1 MLKKVLIANR
11 GEIAVRVIRACKEMG
26 VTSVAVYSDLDRDAL
41 HTRLADEAY
50 ALGGST
56 PAESYLNTDKI
67 LEIIERSGADGVH
80 PGYGFFSENTDF
92 SRAVTEAG
100 VTFIGPPPEAIEVMG
115 DKVSSRKAA
124 QAAGVAGVPGTTEFL
139 TSPDEIVAFGDEHGW
154 PVAIKAAYGGGG
166 RGMRVVQSAAE
177 AAAALESAQSEAL
190 KGFGR
195 DECYI
200 ERYLTWPRHIEM
212 QIVADTHGN
221 CVWIGERDCSSQRRH
236 QKLIEESPAPDFGDD
251 VRQAMGEAAV
261 KVAKACGYVNA
272 GTVEFMYQDGEFYF
286 LEMNTRLQVEHPITE
301 LVSGIDL
308 VREQILVASGEPLSF
323 TQDDIDLRGHAIEV
337 RINAENPAGG
347 KFIPAPG
354 RITALVPAQGFGVR
368 WDDGYQAGDEVSQFY
383 DNLVGKL
390 CVWGADRDLA
400 INRMLRVLDEFVIEG
415 IATTIPADVAIL
427 EHPDFRAAKH
437 STKWVEDVLDLSGI
451 DSAPIDASSGDD
463 GEAKVK
469 RDVDVEV
476 NGRRYAV
483 SMWVPESAGAPVAA
497 AGATATAPRPRRSAS
512 SGGTKAAGAG
522 QIAAPM
528 QGTVTKVSVAVGD
541 EVTQG
546 DTVCVLEAMK
556 MENNIAADKDG
567 TIAEVKVETGQA
579 VSAGDLLVVIS

>member
-1 MLKKVLIANR
+1 
-11 GEIAVRVIRACKEMG
+11 

-56 PAESYLNTDKI
+56 AAESYLNTEKI
-67 LEIIERSGADGVH
+67 LEVLERSGADGVH

-92 SRAVTEAG
+92 SRAVTDAG
-100 VTFIGPPPEAIEVMG
+100 ATFIGPPPEAIEVMG
-115 DKVSSRKAA
+115 DKVSSRIAA
-124 QAAGVAGVPGTTEFL
+124 QKAGVAGVPGTTEFL
-139 TSPDEIVAFGDEHGW
+139 TSSDEIVAFGNEHGW

-166 RGMRVVQSAAE
+166 RGMRVVESADKAAE
-177 AAAALESAQSEAL
+177 ALESAQSEAL

-236 QKLIEESPAPDFGDD
+236 QKLIEESPAPEFPDE
-251 VRQAMGEAAV
+251 VRQAMGAAAV

-272 GTVEFMYQDGEFYF
+272 GTVEFMFQDGEFYF

-323 TQDDIDLRGHAIEV
+323 SQDDIDIRGHAIEV

-354 RITALVPAQGFGVR
+354 KITSLVPAQGYGVR

-400 INRMLRVLDEFVIEG
+400 IDRMLRVLDEFVIEG
-415 IATTIPADVAIL
+415 IATTIPADKAIL
-427 EHPDFRAAKH
+427 EHPDFRAAQH

-451 DSAPIDASSGDD
+451 DSAPVDASSGDD
-463 GEAKVK
+463 GETKVK

-497 AGATATAPRPRRSAS
+497 AGATATAPRPRRAGS

-541 EVTQG
+541 EVAQG

-567 TIAEVKVETGQA
+567 TIAEVKVDTGQA

>member
-1 MLKKVLIANR
+1 
-11 GEIAVRVIRACKEMG
+11 
-26 VTSVAVYSDLDRDAL
+26 
-41 HTRLADEAY
+41 
-50 ALGGST
+50 
-56 PAESYLNTDKI
+56 
-67 LEIIERSGADGVH
+67 
-80 PGYGFFSENTDF
+80 
-92 SRAVTEAG
+92 
-100 VTFIGPPPEAIEVMG
+100 
-115 DKVSSRKAA
+115 
-124 QAAGVAGVPGTTEFL
+124 
-139 TSPDEIVAFGDEHGW
+139 
-154 PVAIKAAYGGGG
+154 
-166 RGMRVVQSAAE
+166 
-177 AAAALESAQSEAL
+177 
-190 KGFGR
+190 
-195 DECYI
+195 
-200 ERYLTWPRHIEM
+200 M
-212 QIVADTHGN
+212 QIIADTHGN

-236 QKLIEESPAPDFGDD
+236 QKLIEESPAPDFGDE

-261 KVAKACGYVNA
+261 RVAEACGYVNA
-272 GTVEFMYQDGEFYF
+272 GTVEFMFQDGEFYF

-323 TQDDIDLRGHAIEV
+323 TQDEIDLRGHAIEV

-354 RITALVPAQGFGVR
+354 RISSLVPAQGYGVR

-400 INRMLRVLDEFVIEG
+400 IDRMLRVLDEFVIEG

-427 EHPDFRAAKH
+427 EHPDFRAARH
-437 STKWVEDVLDLSGI
+437 STRWVEDVLDLTGV
-451 DSAPIDASSGDD
+451 DSAPVDTSADD

-497 AGATATAPRPRRSAS
+497 AGATATAPRPRRSGS
-512 SGGTKAAGAG
+512 TGGTKAAGAG
-522 QIAAPM
+522 QITAPM

-541 EVTQG
+541 EVAQG
-546 DTVCVLEAMK
+546 ATVCVLEAMK
-556 MENNIAADKDG
+556 MENNITADKDG
-567 TIAEVKVETGQA
+567 TIAEVRAETGQA